1 MAKKK
6 RYYQSKSDRRSESRG
21 MLERLG
27 EEFYAGIHGR
37 AADDRMAEGM
47 IREDKNAMANLPQ
60 EVMIKQYPRVRY
72 EMDENINDNLRGI
85 DRQMEDDG
93 KKQKRGAFPEK
104 Y

>member
-1 MAKKK
+1 
-6 RYYQSKSDRRSESRG
+6 
-21 MLERLG
+21 
-27 EEFYAGIHGR
+27 
-37 AADDRMAEGM
+37 
-47 IREDKNAMANLPQ
+47 
-60 EVMIKQYPRVRY
+60 MIKQYPRVRY